1 MCKIGTNKA
10 YIDQSIYLKGK
21 IGEFG
26 KGEEGKKAALKK
38 AENTEGSELVYENKN
53 GNWQVDSLQEK
64 GYIPFVNDKNFY
76 SLKSTD
82 KADIAFDL
90 KALSD
95 KGITKVPI
103 ISFADERSP
112 NLQVAHDDNEQSS
125 VLLAG
130 RKDIDSNV
138 MLELAK
144 SKHANVL
151 NILAKRTDLPENIM
165 MQLSKS
171 KDPTVLSIL
180 VTNPSSS
187 FNVLRTIASKD
198 IKEVSAMLV
207 SNEKAMSDDII
218 QKTLAKS
225 EHSQIK
231 IAITSYL
238 ERKPN

>member
-1 MCKIGTNKA
+1 MCNPIGTNKA
-10 YIDQSIYLKGK
+10 YIDQSLYLRNK

-64 GYIPFVNDKNFY
+64 GYIPYVNDKSF
-76 SLKSTD
+76 SALKSTD
-82 KADIAFDL
+82 KADIEFNA
-90 KALSD
+90 KAMSD
-95 KGITKVPI
+95 NGIKQFV
-103 ISFADERSP
+103 ISFADDRSP
-112 NLQVAHDDNEQSS
+112 NLQVAHDDNEQAS

-130 RKDIDSNV
+130 RKDIDPNV

-144 SKHANVL
+144 SKHSNVL

-171 KDPTVLSIL
+171 KDSTVLSIL

-231 IAITSYL
+231 IAVTSYL